1 MHHHKS
7 LQCKVERHMRADRL
21 LAILM
26 LLQARGKLT
35 AQALAQE
42 LEVSE
47 RTIYR
52 DVEALSIAGVPVYS
66 ESGPGGG
73 IGLLES
79 YRTTLTGLTD
89 AEAAALFVLSI
100 PAPLDEIGLREDLRS
115 ALRKLA
121 AALPTTQRDAR
132 LVHQLVHVDA
142 AGWQHDDEPT
152 PHLRTLHAALQE
164 AQPVLVRYRR
174 LSGAEVVAEVE
185 PYGLVAKAGVWHLVY
200 ARHGRVHV
208 IPVADLGDVQ
218 PLPGRFARPI
228 HFDLLRFWEQWCAD
242 AERWRTHFVVT
253 VRVAPLLL
261 PHLAHHFGAESAA
274 RAASAPRDDA
284 GWITLSLTF
293 DALDA
298 ARTRLLGLGN
308 AVEVLAPAPLRRSI
322 ADFAERIVEMY
333 GSGSK

>member
-1 MHHHKS
+1 
-7 LQCKVERHMRADRL
+7 MRADRL
-21 LAILM
+21 LSILM

-121 AALPTTQRDAR
+121 AALPAVQRDAR
-132 LVHQLVHVDA
+132 LVHQFVHVDA
-142 AGWQHDDEPT
+142 AGWQHGDEPA

-164 AQPVLVRYRR
+164 AQPMLLRYRR
-174 LSGAEVVAEVE
+174 LSGAEVVAEVD

-218 PLPGRFARPI
+218 PLAGHFTRPVQ
-228 HFDLLRFWEQWCAD
+228 FDLLHFWEQWCAD
-242 AERWRTHFVVT
+242 AARWRPHYVAT
-253 VRVAPLLL
+253 VRVAPRLL

-274 RAASAPRDDA
+274 RAAPAPRDDA
-284 GWITLSLTF
+284 GWVTLSLTF
-293 DALDA
+293 DSLDA
-298 ARTRLLGLGN
+298 ARARLLGLGN
-308 AVEVLAPAPLRRSI
+308 AVEVLAPVPLRRSI
-322 ADFAERIVEMY
+322 ADFASRIVEMY
-333 GSGSK
+333 AGRVER